1 MSGVKG
7 RSGGARPNSGGARPG
22 SGRPRKAAPV
32 PVEISERDMLQLLQD
47 IALGKVDA
55 TPIQVRAATAA
66 VKYTHAVPGDKTKRE
81 TKQQEAEAAAQRF
94 GSLPPPR
101 LASNGGK
108 PV

>member
-1 MSGVKG
+1 MAGIKG
-7 RSGGARPNSGGARPG
+7 RSGGARVGA
-22 SGRPRKAAPV
+22 GRPKKSNPAPV
-32 PVEISERDMLQLLQD
+32 PIQISDRDMLQLLQD
-47 IALGKVDA
+47 IALGKIDA
-55 TPIQVRAATAA
+55 TPMQVKAAIAA